1 MATGRPMVVPFTQ
14 NYIRRN
20 LSCMVDDFESL
31 SEKLARTT
39 TECERLREENVRLRE
54 LLDEARGQPRE
65 PLIECPETLQRS
77 DVASPEVNETPT
89 LVETLSTE
97 LSVREKIALFRSLFH
112 GREDIYAVRWEG
124 ANGKCGYSPAS
135 IRDWDALR
143 LAPKSE
149 WKKRDKETRQLLPL
163 TDQAVHDHLSGNI
176 TVGVYPLLPD
186 ETCWFLA
193 VDFDQRTWGQD
204 AGAFLDSCREW
215 NVPAA
220 LERSR
225 SGNGAH
231 IWVFFAAPI
240 SATVARKLGAALLTR
255 TMERRHQV
263 GLRSYD
269 RLFPNQDTMPHGGF
283 GNLIALPLQKIPR
296 KSGCSVF
303 LDDFLEPIPDQWR
316 YLETVPRMEPMAVET
331 IVRGAERAG
340 NVIGVR
346 MSLTDESS
354 LEDPWLYRHHGEGP
368 RSRYQARCR
377 EGFGLF
383 VPTSC
388 LLTRPVF
395 RRQCW
400 IG

>member
-1 MATGRPMVVPFTQ
+1 
-14 NYIRRN
+14 
-20 LSCMVDDFESL
+20 
-31 SEKLARTT
+31 
-39 TECERLREENVRLRE
+39 
-54 LLDEARGQPRE
+54 
-65 PLIECPETLQRS
+65 
-77 DVASPEVNETPT
+77 
-89 LVETLSTE
+89 
-97 LSVREKIALFRSLFH
+97 
-112 GREDIYAVRWEG
+112 
-124 ANGKCGYSPAS
+124 
-135 IRDWDALR
+135 

-377 EGFGLF
+377 ESFGLF

-388 LLTRPVF
+388 LLTKLVF
-395 RRQCW
+395 RKRCW